1 MKYKNYS
8 HALFFFMVF
17 LTGTHLSGFD
27 DSFDDLFSQDYSYIP
42 STPVS
47 KAVPPPS
54 DIINLLRQFGIIDL
68 LKEDFFLKTFDLN
81 KRDLLDYPLFMFPWE
96 HHDCKTM
103 GYQIFLNQTG
113 QMRFSSSCAKIN
125 AYLSVSGNGFA
136 EKFQAVLEEISR
148 IEKSFDAKV
157 ALEILTLAE
166 HFVVQERRLGV
177 MFNYEQKIDN
187 WHLWWYFPFYLRE
200 RNHFASQEVQDA
212 LQAIL
217 DPIFGVASQDEQDA
231 FAVQHFIN
239 DKLGFGDFRFEFDH
253 PVCCF
258 PHFDARAGFF
268 VTIPTAFGVANSL
281 IGSNLQ
287 PPQVR
292 PRLDIALLFDRD
304 DPAIAAVNNAQVSSF
319 LLAFLDNLSAMLLNT
334 QLGNNGHFGI
344 GFTFKTKN
352 CLARFVPR
360 PWAENIKLKSR
371 MSVELQLPAV
381 ERRFFIQDNAK
392 SLFAARNFEDDA
404 QASSNY
410 NFIVQQLT
418 DRLFPFT
425 GQAVV
430 FPGVI
435 GRSTTRG
442 IYEGERWS
450 MFLGT
455 DTWIRSPE
463 RILEVYCPC
472 VCNIAIDKAQRKMG
486 YQSKLMGGVAFHHCT
501 DERDYAF
508 SLNADMTTLSAGL
521 GDDYMITFNI
531 DVNF

>member
-1 MKYKNYS
+1 MKYNNYA
-8 HALFFFMVF
+8 HALFFFLVTF
-17 LTGTHLSGFD
+17 TGIHLYGFEGSLD
-27 DSFDDLFSQDYSYIP
+27 DIFSQDYSYIP
-42 STPVS
+42 TVAQGR
-47 KAVPPPS
+47 AVPPPK
-54 DIINLLRQFGIIDL
+54 DILPILKDLGILDL
-68 LKEDFFLKTFDLN
+68 LQEDFFLKTFDLN

-125 AYLSVSGNGFA
+125 AYLNVSGNGFA
-136 EKFQAVLEEISR
+136 EKLQEVLQGIHETNR
-148 IEKSFDAKV
+148 NFDPKLAI
-157 ALEILTLAE
+157 EILTLAE

-177 MFNYEQKIDN
+177 MFNYEQKIN
-187 WHLWWYFPFYLRE
+187 QWHLWWYFPFYWRE
-200 RNHFASQEVQDA
+200 RNHFTSPEVQDA
-212 LQAIL
+212 LQAITDTL
-217 DPIFGVASQDEQDA
+217 FGQTSLDEQNA
-231 FAVQHFIN
+231 FAQEHLIN
-239 DKLGFGDFRFEFDH
+239 DQLGFGDFRFEFDH

-281 IGSNLQ
+281 LGSNLQ
-287 PPQVR
+287 PPAVR
-292 PRLDIALLFDRD
+292 PKFNIALLFDD
-304 DPAIAAVNNAQVSSF
+304 DPAVTAVNQAQAATFLIAA
-319 LLAFLDNLSAMLLNT
+319 LDNLSAMLLNT

-381 ERRFFIQDNAK
+381 ERRFFIQDNAR
-392 SLFAARNFEDDA
+392 SQFAARNFDNDD
-404 QASSNY
+404 QANSNY

-450 MFLGT
+450 MFMGT

-463 RILEVYCPC
+463 RILEVHCPT

-486 YQSKLMGGVAFHHCT
+486 YQSKIMSGVAFHHCT

-521 GDDYMITFNI
+521 GDDFMITFNI